1 MAQDWK
7 VCIWGVRGSMPAAS
21 REFLEF
27 GGNTSCVSVDC
38 GEELVVFDAGS
49 GLTALGGCLA
59 GYRKPIRV
67 FISHVHI
74 DHLLGLFTFQPF
86 FDPGAEVHL
95 YGEARDGVPF
105 RRQLEALVG
114 PPYWPIPFSRFRAGI
129 TVHETGPDQCIDLPG
144 GRVMRTMRSNH
155 PNGCLLYRLESE
167 GHSVV
172 YSLDCELTQAL
183 RPRLVEFCR
192 DAGVLVW
199 DANFTNRDLA
209 RHTGW
214 GHSSWEQGTEL
225 RREAGVKLLLL
236 AHYSQSYTDRFLEEQ
251 ERLAAQPGVRF
262 ARETMEVMV

>member
-7 VCIWGVRGSMPAAS
+7 VSVWGVRGSMPAPS

-49 GLTALGGCLA
+49 GLTALGGCLE
-59 GYRKPIRV
+59 GYHRPIRI

-86 FDPGAEVHL
+86 FDSEAEVHF

-114 PPYWPIPFSRFRAGI
+114 PPYWPIPFDRFRAGI
-129 TVHETGPDQCIDLPG
+129 TVHEIGPDQSIDLPG
-144 GRVMRTMRSNH
+144 GRVVRTMRSNH

-167 GHSVV
+167 GRSVV
-172 YSLDCELTQAL
+172 YSLDCELTETL

-192 DAGVLVW
+192 GAGVLVW
-199 DANFTNRDLA
+199 DANFTAVDLA
-209 RHTGW
+209 RHAGW
-214 GHSSWEQGTEL
+214 GHSCWEQGAEL

-236 AHYSQSYTDRFLEEQ
+236 AHYSQSYTDRFLKEQ